1 MTWINA
7 SVRALAIAAYFVIA
21 TVWLPDWLLRL
32 GPIADAQSL
41 VRDGIVLAVWTVA
54 LAGGIYGLRRL
65 QRQGV
70 I

>member
-1 MTWINA
+1 VTWMNA
-7 SVRALAIAAYFVIA
+7 TVRALVIVFYFVVA
-21 TVWLPDWLLRL
+21 TVWLPDFVLR
-32 GPIADAQSL
+32 GPLADSPSL

-54 LAGGIYGLRRL
+54 LAGGIYGLRRF